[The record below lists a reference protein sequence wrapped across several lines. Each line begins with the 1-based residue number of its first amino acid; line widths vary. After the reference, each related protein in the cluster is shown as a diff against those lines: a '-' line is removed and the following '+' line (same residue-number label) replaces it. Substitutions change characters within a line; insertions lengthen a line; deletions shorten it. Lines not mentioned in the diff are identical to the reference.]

1 MNRRQNSRYP
11 LLPLAIIEAAS
22 KGDADA
28 IHAVLKHYERYIS
41 VLSKRTIYD
50 ENGTPHIWVNEEMCK
65 LLKIKLI
72 AKILSF
78 ELVRTA

>member
-11 LLPLAIIEAAS
+11 LLPFAIIEAAS
-22 KGDADA
+22 NGDTEA
-28 IHAVLKHYERYIS
+28 IRAVVKHYERYIS

-50 ENGTPHIWVNEEMCK
+50 ENGTPHIWADEEICK
-65 LLKIKLI
+65 MLKIKLI